1 MKNKKIILVRHGE
14 SSANRDR
21 IIAGQ
26 SNSELTRLGI
36 KQARRAAAYIKNHFS
51 PVDVVYSSPLK
62 RAHSTAEHIARRLKA
77 RIIEEPLLQEAD
89 FGSWEGLKKDE
100 LQSTHQWAEYA
111 KNPFFFQIPGGE
123 SFQDVRRR
131 VERFKKM
138 LTANNDWTTVVVV
151 THYTPV
157 VFFVLGALGNG
168 DASSAPFKIDNASLS
183 VIEQSD
189 ASEYIRILNA
199 LP

>member
-14 SSANRDR
+14 SSANRER

-36 KQARRAAAYIKNHFS
+36 KQARRAAAYIKNRFS
-51 PVDVVYSSPLK
+51 PVDVIYSSPLK

-100 LQSTHQWAEYA
+100 LQSTPQWEEYA

-168 DASSAPFKIDNASLS
+168 DASRAPFKIDNASLS
-183 VIEQSD
+183 VIEQSE